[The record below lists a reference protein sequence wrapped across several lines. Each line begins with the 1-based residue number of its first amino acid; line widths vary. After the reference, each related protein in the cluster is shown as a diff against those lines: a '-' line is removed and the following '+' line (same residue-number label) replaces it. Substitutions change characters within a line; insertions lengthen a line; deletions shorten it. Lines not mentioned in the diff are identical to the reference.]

1 MGHRAVMGDEL
12 AEVHRGSDCE
22 GFHLL
27 RSVNFMLKT
36 VEGPF

>member
-1 MGHRAVMGDEL
+1 MGDEL
-12 AEVHRGSDCE
+12 AQMHRGSDGE
-22 GFHLL
+22 GLHLL